1 MSGSIELMAPLWLL
15 LWPTLVV
22 IALLW
27 RLAGSGKPA
36 SLATGTKIPRHFFHP
51 LATLLAATRQGEGKL
66 PLWKKLMLWGALTS
80 MVVALAQPVHIGA
93 RLPEPPHQRDI
104 VFIVDTSVSML
115 LRDYVIDEERIK
127 RIDLLKRILDGLIQQ
142 LPDDR
147 IGVVVFG
154 SRAYTL
160 VPLTNDHQLVRRQL
174 ARLDTDIAGRYG
186 AVGDAVAMAVR
197 EAGKKNSRERRI
209 LMLFTDA
216 QSQAGQIAPLAAA
229 ELAREARLQLYTV
242 AIGATSYAAAEKQA
256 SGLVYH
262 PADLELLQQLA
273 KRTGADNYHA
283 DSTAALKQAVRDITT
298 RKAKAQKGEPVYE
311 RLPLYQWPLLAAVVF
326 LLLCQFG
333 PLRSRQR

>member
-1 MSGSIELMAPLWLL
+1 MSAGFELMAPLWLL
-15 LWPTLVV
+15 LWPALLV

-36 SLATGTKIPRHFFHP
+36 SLATGTRAASHFFHP
-51 LATLLAATRQGEGKL
+51 LATLLAASGQREETL
-66 PLWKKLMLWGALTS
+66 PRWKQLMLWGAFS
-80 MVVALAQPVHIGA
+80 GMVVSLAQPVHIGA

-115 LRDYVIDEERIK
+115 LRDYTINEQRVR
-127 RIDLLKRILDGLIQQ
+127 RIDMLKRMLDRLVQQ

-147 IGVVVFG
+147 IGMVVFG
-154 SRAYTL
+154 DSAHTL
-160 VPLTNDHQLVRRQL
+160 VPLTTDHQLLRSQL

-197 EAGKKNSRERRI
+197 AAGKKTSRERRI

-216 QSQAGQIAPLAAA
+216 QSQAGRIAPLAAA
-229 ELAREARLQLYTV
+229 ELARESRLQLYTV

-262 PADLELLQQLA
+262 PADIELMQQLA
-273 KRTGADNYHA
+273 KRTGADSYHA
-283 DSTAALKQAVRDITT
+283 DSTEALEQAVRDITA
-298 RKAKAQKGEPVYE
+298 RKAKSQQGDPVYE
-311 RLPLYQWPLLAAVVF
+311 RMPLYHWPLLAAIVM
-326 LLLCQFG
+326 LLLCQLG
-333 PLRSRQR
+333 PLRGMRR